1 MRVYLATAKT
11 ASITPSYPMKRTLP
25 FILAGYLL
33 PGLASAQQPTV
44 LCATDLMRA
53 RAIAEHPELL
63 LEEQQLAEEID
74 QLLLSNAHSRDGEV
88 TYVIPV
94 VFHVLHLGGRE
105 NITNDQVLDAMAIL
119 NRDFDKRNADTISV
133 HPSMRD
139 RIARMNI
146 RFQLATRDPQGGCTN
161 GIVRY
166 RSAETLRGE
175 STSKIDPWPRSRYM
189 NVWVVDRILSGA
201 AGYFSPGP
209 PWGDGIVILND
220 YTGSIGTGQVGRSRA
235 LTHEVGHYL
244 NLSHVWG
251 SNNGV
256 PDPNTPQWA
265 MQAVCGDDGVED
277 TPFTRGWSS
286 CQASNNTTRPWADCD
301 RQSFKTNVSG
311 TLQPGIRYDF
321 ANVTTSSGST
331 DPTPAPIVRDSINQ
345 TTERVSGSAFSA
357 VGVSANSSVNGRF
370 GFSNWGTGAADGET
384 DYANLTGTINTGKYY
399 QFTITPTLQ
408 QQSTIRTITFVMS
421 RSENGPR
428 TFALRSSQNNYASN
442 LAVTGTGIA
451 SQTGNVAFIV
461 NDAADDLA
469 VTCTLPASGFA
480 NLEQAMTFRIYAW
493 NSEDAAGAFIVDDV
507 NIAGLSGTIENVE
520 NYMEYSYCSKMFSI
534 GQRDRARSAL
544 LSTTT
549 QRANLWTDENLQQ
562 TGVADGFVAIC
573 PPQADF
579 YCQVG
584 TDPANPSVPYAPFSC
599 TNTNVRFYD
608 NTQRAFPTG
617 WSWTFQDGVPAT
629 SNQRNPTVQFTSPG
643 WKTVTLTVTSEGGQ
657 DSKTDPYAVFIGG
670 PEVSLTPYYESFET
684 QTGTDPYP
692 YIGINHEGN
701 HTQFRRFVGGG
712 ATGNACVW
720 LNSGDRNQLD
730 FLIDPDNIG
739 DYDDFYT
746 PIFNLSGAPSATL
759 AFRYAYNTNTNT
771 TADITEKLEVE
782 SSTDCGR
789 TWLSRATITGTQL
802 VTNGTS
808 ATVPP
813 NNWTL
818 RSISLPGSVMSQ
830 NVRFR
835 FRFVSSAWS
844 GNLFLDDIWIG
855 VPVGIDEVGANAFIS
870 LFPNPANDRFNV
882 QVVGM
887 ESSPTTITITDMR
900 GAEVFRQT
908 FQPQG
913 GNGIDIS
920 SHEAGLADGMYL
932 LRAQNAAGSSAQKL
946 VVGH

>member
-1 MRVYLATAKT
+1 
-11 ASITPSYPMKRTLP
+11 MKRTLP

-44 LCATDLMRA
+44 LCATDIMRA

-94 VFHVLHLGGRE
+94 VFHILHLGGRE

-139 RIARMNI
+139 RIAKMDI
-146 RFQLATRDPQGGCTN
+146 RFELATRDPQGGCTN

-209 PWGDGIVILND
+209 AWGDGIVILND

-277 TPFTRGWSS
+277 TPFTRGWSA
-286 CQASNNTTRPWADCD
+286 CVPATNNERSWADCE
-301 RQSFKTNVSG
+301 RTPFPETARYSFAG
-311 TLQPGIRYDF
+311 T
-321 ANVTTSSGST
+321 TTSSGTT
-331 DPTPAPIVRDSINQ
+331 DPTTNPVVNRPDNASVPMV
-345 TTERVSGSAFSA
+345 TLGAMSAA
-357 VGVSANSSVNGRF
+357 GVASNSSVDGAF
-370 GFSNWGTGAADGET
+370 GFSGWDAGAPDGATSIGQLTGA
-384 DYANLTGTINTGKYY
+384 INTGKYY
-399 QFTITPTLQ
+399 SFTLTPAPMVDRQAGVLTF
-408 QQSTIRTITFVMS
+408 SFDVSRTET
-421 RSENGPR
+421 GPR
-428 TFALRSSQNNYASN
+428 MFSVRGSVNNYQSN
-442 LAVTGTGIA
+442 LPVSPAAGIA
-451 SQTGNVAFIV
+451 VQSDNRVFIT
-461 NDAADDLA
+461 NDGTQVLR
-469 VTCTLPASGFA
+469 VTIDPPNGASGAAPQAAGYSPFQQA
-480 NLEQAMTFRIYAW
+480 NEALQANPATFRIYAW
-493 NSEDAAGAFIVDDV
+493 SAEDGDGAFIVDSLV
-507 NIAGLSGTIENVE
+507 INGYSGAVENVE
-520 NYMEYSYCSKMFSI
+520 NYMEYSYCSKMFTL
-534 GQRDRARSAL
+534 GQRERARTAL
-544 LSTTT
+544 LSSTT
-549 QRANLWTDENLQQ
+549 QRANLWTEQNLQQ
-562 TGVADGFVAIC
+562 TGVADGFVAVC

-584 TDPANPSVPYAPFSC
+584 TDPSNPSVPYAPFSC

-629 SNQRNPTVQFTSPG
+629 STDRNPTVQFTSPG
-643 WKTVTLTVTSEGGQ
+643 WKTVTLTVTSAGGQ
-657 DSKTDPYAVFIGG
+657 DTKTDPYAVFIGG
-670 PEVSLTPYYESFET
+670 PEVALTPYYESFET

-692 YIGINHEGN
+692 YIGINYEAN

-712 ATGNACVW
+712 ATGNASVW
-720 LNSGDRNQLD
+720 LNSGERNQLD

-771 TADITEKLEVE
+771 TADITERLIVE

-789 TWLSRATITGTQL
+789 TWLQRAEITGTQL

-808 ATVPP
+808 AVVPP

-818 RSISLPGSVMSQ
+818 RSISLPGSVMAQ

-835 FRFVSSAWS
+835 FRFISSAWS

-870 LFPNPANDRFNV
+870 LFPNPTNDRFNV

-920 SHEAGLADGMYL
+920 SHEAGLADGMYM